1 VRGVHARNGAY
12 EIYYETAGEPADEP
26 LLLVNGF
33 TRQCVGFP
41 QGLLDGFVDAG
52 FFVIRFDNREVGLST
67 KSAPGTRF
75 TLSDMAADGVAVLD
89 AVGVER
95 AHVWGMSMGGMIAQT
110 IAIEHP
116 ERVRSLTSVM
126 SGPGDGT
133 SGTSTPEALE
143 TLMTPAPEERAAC
156 IEHKVRTSRVIC
168 GPHMNEDFE
177 RARAALEYDRCYH
190 PQGAALQMQAIGTSG
205 DRTEGLRRL
214 AVPTTVIHGKVDPLI
229 QVSGGEAT
237 AAAIPGARLVV
248 FDEMGH
254 DLPEPYWPTFVA
266 ELESL
271 ATRTRV

>member
-1 VRGVHARNGAY
+1 MRGVYARNRDY
-12 EIYYETAGEPADEP
+12 EIYYETAGDRADEP

-41 QGLLDGFVDAG
+41 QPLIDAFVDAR

-75 TLSDMAADGVAVLD
+75 TLSDMAADAIAVLD

-95 AHVWGMSMGGMIAQT
+95 THVWGMSMGGMIAQT

-126 SGPGDGT
+126 SGPGDGS
-133 SGTSTPEALE
+133 SGGATPEALE
-143 TLMTPAPEERAAC
+143 ALMTPAPEERAAC
-156 IEHKVRTSRVIC
+156 IEHRVRTSRVIC

-177 RARAALEYDRCYH
+177 RARATLEYDRCFH
-190 PQGAALQMQAIGTSG
+190 PQGAALQMQAIRTSG
-205 DRTEGLRRL
+205 DRTEALRHL
-214 AVPTTVIHGKVDPLI
+214 AVPATVIHGRLDPLI

-248 FDEMGH
+248 LDEMGH

-266 ELESL
+266 ELEAL
-271 ATRTRV
+271 ATRTRA